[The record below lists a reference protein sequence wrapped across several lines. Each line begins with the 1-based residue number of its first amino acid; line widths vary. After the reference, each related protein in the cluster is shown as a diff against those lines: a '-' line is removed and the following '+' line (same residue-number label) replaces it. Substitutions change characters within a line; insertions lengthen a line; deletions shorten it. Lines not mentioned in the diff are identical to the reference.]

1 MHNTEQTLFAYY
13 PERVAQVTEVTD
25 LLPRTDYGVYILT
38 LNDKAIVVGH
48 GKYNRARVIFD
59 DLETI
64 TNQHIKAIFVRL
76 YHLFGEGEF
85 RRYHIRCSSKE
96 ESQKVEKDLHQKIGG
111 DSRELPE
118 QILERLFK
126 GIESGSSVETLLKIS
141 LVSSFDGLSDLRLW
155 RRKGII
161 SDSDWEIITKKLK
174 L

>member
-1 MHNTEQTLFAYY
+1 MPTTEQILHASY
-13 PERVAQVTEVTD
+13 PEQVAQVNESND

-59 DLETI
+59 NLETI
-64 TNQHIKAIFVRL
+64 TKPHIKAIFVRL
-76 YHLFGEGEF
+76 YQLFGEGEF

-96 ESQKVEKDLHQKIGG
+96 ESQKIEKDLHEKIGG
-111 DSRELPE
+111 DSRQLSPE
-118 QILERLFK
+118 ILEKLFE
-126 GIESGSSVETLLKIS
+126 GIEPESTAETLLKIA

-155 RRKGII
+155 RRKWII
-161 SDSDWEIITKKLK
+161 NDSDWGILTKKLK